1 MTNAFESPLA
11 RIRAASYYDENT
23 GRDKRYRVH
32 APATARL
39 RRTIT
44 AWANGRLPEELD
56 AFLSLTTGFEG
67 AGITV
72 NLKQATTGN
81 TGVLEAYD
89 YGNGDCLGLD
99 DEGDRCAVWWI
110 GHDPYGLIFVAESLL
125 DYVTRFADF
134 AERGDG
140 TRDDL
145 AMIRPASELEP
156 VSPADAR
163 HRGPSNEL
171 TDVAETALVFDFR
184 GASPRAHVDLTHVPK
199 GFGVKRVGRFVIAE
213 PRKPPSK
220 QEQVAREVDYL
231 VELAF
236 GLITMD
242 QLDQAKVA
250 LTKALQLD
258 PSSQRAQARMELVES
273 RLAQRSSGI

>member
-1 MTNAFESPLA
+1 MTNPFESPLA
-11 RIRAASYYDENT
+11 RIRAASYYDEHT
-23 GRDKRYRVH
+23 GRDKRYRVS
-32 APATARL
+32 AAATARL
-39 RRTIT
+39 RRKIT
-44 AWANGRLPEELD
+44 TWANGRLPAELD
-56 AFLSLTTGFEG
+56 AFVALTTGFEG
-67 AGITV
+67 AGVTV

-134 AERGDG
+134 AERGDR

-163 HRGPSNEL
+163 LRGPSNEL

-184 GASPRAHVDLTHVPK
+184 GASPRAHVDIAKVPQ

-213 PRKPPSK
+213 PRKPPS
-220 QEQVAREVDYL
+220 QQAQIAHEVDYL

-250 LTKALQLD
+250 LTRALQLD
-258 PSSQRAQARMELVES
+258 PSSPRAQARMELVEA
-273 RLAQRSSGI
+273 RIAQRR

>member
-23 GRDKRYRVH
+23 GRDKRYRVY

-39 RRTIT
+39 RRKIT
-44 AWANGRLPEELD
+44 TWANGRLPAELD

-67 AGITV
+67 AGVTV
-72 NLKQATTGN
+72 NLKQATTRN

-134 AERGDG
+134 AERGDNR
-140 TRDDL
+140 RDEL
-145 AMIRPASELEP
+145 ATIKPASELEA

-163 HRGPSNEL
+163 QRGPSNDL
-171 TDVAETALVFDFR
+171 TDLAESALVFDFR
-184 GASPRAHVDLTHVPK
+184 GATPRAHLDITHLPV
-199 GFGVKRVGRFVIAE
+199 GFGVRRVGRFVIAE
-213 PRKPPSK
+213 PPKPPSK
-220 QEQVAREVDYL
+220 QEQVAHEVDYL

-236 GLITMD
+236 GLETMD

-273 RLAQRSSGI
+273 RLAQRSSST